1 MQGLTS
7 MVETKTDEFT
17 KAVLDDRKQ
26 RRKVLQEEM
35 RTLSRY
41 KKRLKARLADGRSWP
56 MDAATGDNAE
66 LEREDVMAALPDD
79 MKAPIGDID
88 EKMVLLRKEAD
99 RHVAF
104 EGAVVP
110 IDEGVLSRRRR
121 EREEELQQRAR
132 VQGDRWTE
140 DLVEARLEE
149 AYRTLFRS
157 SVGGVFP
164 REFGN
169 GMPTP
174 IKQMQDLVA
183 QAGNKS
189 LRNAI
194 AHRFKGVPSTD
205 EVRRA
210 EDALSWALTYLREEH
225 PDLAGFV
232 NLSAMWKAWG
242 SKITAKCKSMGVH
255 RQVFYRDRKEALKL
269 IVAGLQKDGKA
280 PT

>member
-7 MVETKTDEFT
+7 MVETKVDEPT
-17 KAVLDDRKQ
+17 KLVLDDRKR
-26 RRKVLQEEM
+26 RRKVLQDEM

-41 KKRLKARLADGRSWP
+41 KKKLKYRLLEGRSWP
-56 MDAATGDNAE
+56 IDAGTGENAD
-66 LEREDVMAALPDD
+66 LDREDVMAPLPDD
-79 MKAPIGDID
+79 MKAPIGDVD
-88 EKMVLLRKEAD
+88 EKMNLLRREAD

-104 EGAVVP
+104 EGDVVP

-121 EREEELQQRAR
+121 ERQEELAARSR

-140 DLVEARLEE
+140 DLVDARLEE

-157 SVGGVFP
+157 SVGGVWP

-169 GMPTP
+169 AMP
-174 IKQMQDLVA
+174 QMIRQVSDLVN

-194 AHRFKGVPSTD
+194 AHRFKGPPSTD

-210 EDALSWALTYLREEH
+210 EDALGWAMSYLSDEH
-225 PDLAGFV
+225 ADLAGFL
-232 NLSAMWKAWG
+232 NLGAMWKAWG
-242 SKITAKCKSMGVH
+242 SKITAKCKGIGVH
-255 RQVFYRDRKEALKL
+255 RQVFYRDRKQAVRK
-269 IVAGLQKDGKA
+269 IVEGLVRDGKA

>member
-7 MVETKTDEFT
+7 MVEKTDEYT
-17 KAVLDDRKQ
+17 KSVLDDRK
-26 RRKVLQEEM
+26 RRQKAAQEE
-35 RTLSRY
+35 RRPLKRH
-41 KKRLKARLADGRSWP
+41 KKRISARLVEGRSWP
-56 MDAATGDNAE
+56 IDAHTGENADI
-66 LEREDVMAALPDD
+66 EREDVMAPLPDD
-79 MKAPIGDID
+79 MKLPLGDVD
-88 EKMVLLRKEAD
+88 EKMQLLRREAD
-99 RHVAF
+99 RHESF
-104 EGAVVP
+104 TGAVVP

-121 EREEELQQRAR
+121 ERDEELQAKAK
-132 VQGDRWTE
+132 VHGEKWTE
-140 DLVEARLEE
+140 ELVEERLEE

-157 SVGGVFP
+157 SVSGVFP

-174 IKQMQDLVA
+174 IRQMSDLVS

-194 AHRFKGVPSTD
+194 SHRFKGAPSVE

-210 EDALSWALTYLREEH
+210 EDALGWAMAYLNDEH

-232 NLSAMWKAWG
+232 NLGAMWKAWG
-242 SKITAKCKSMGVH
+242 AKITAKCKAHGIS
-255 RQVFYRDRKEALKL
+255 RPIFYRDRKEAVRA
-269 IVAGLQKDGKA
+269 IVAGLIKDGKA